1 MLVIL
6 TSVDNVCL
14 DYGTENERPLSSMTV
29 AEAKKYM
36 EQGQFGEGGYAA
48 EDSGCDRLYR

>member
-14 DYGTENERPLSSMTV
+14 DYGTENERPLNSMTV

-36 EQGQFGEGGYAA
+36 EQEVLIIRQQLI
-48 EDSGCDRLYR
+48 SRLHSLNS